1 MWTSLESLI
10 VRRIIVSILVCLLSI
25 NLLGGHCET
34 RKTTES
40 PETPRKEQKR
50 DLVRIDGDS
59 KNRTHEKK

>member
-1 MWTSLESLI
+1 
-10 VRRIIVSILVCLLSI
+10 
-25 NLLGGHCET
+25 LLGGHCET